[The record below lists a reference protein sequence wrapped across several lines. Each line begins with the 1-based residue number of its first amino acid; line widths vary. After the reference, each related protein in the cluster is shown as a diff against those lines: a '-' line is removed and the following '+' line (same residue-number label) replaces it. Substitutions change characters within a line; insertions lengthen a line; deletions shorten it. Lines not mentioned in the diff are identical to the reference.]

1 MDRFSLGGLVE
12 MIFDDK
18 KKQREQAVKQALAS
32 VRIEGQEVSDVLK
45 LRLKQ
50 YVNGELT
57 IGEIIED
64 IRNRHTTV

>member
-12 MIFDDK
+12 MIFDNK